1 MEENALRE
9 TDSPSG
15 GTLKKIL
22 IFALPYIILNILQN
36 LFQTTDI
43 AVLGIMVDE
52 SAVAAVGATS
62 SLNNLLINF
71 FIGLSVGIQSILAR
85 HIAAKKMNDARRTVG
100 AAIFFALFTGIVILF
115 AAYPFI
121 EDILRIMR
129 CDPEVVPLAT
139 KYLRIYF
146 LSMPIMMLYNF
157 SAAILNDNGRLI
169 YCLVIGC
176 LVNVGLDV
184 FLVWLGYGVQG
195 VAVASLLS
203 QFVSAILI
211 IIELIKNQGYQGFRL
226 RYFKPNFKY
235 LKEIL
240 SIGIPV
246 ALRSL
251 IFSLSNVIIQVN
263 VNKFGAV
270 GMSAS
275 TSAAQFDAII
285 YDVGNAIAMATMIVL
300 GEGMAQKDMRRV
312 RQAIVVGALT
322 AFILPMIL
330 GVTFTIFAPQLC
342 GFIVD
347 DPEVLELAT
356 TRLSLMALTYFMC
369 AVMEVLSYS
378 VQAMGKSAQSLV
390 ISIVGECVFRIVFLE
405 IALYFSP
412 SFQTVFLAYPVSW
425 LLTMLAYLFTVPE
438 VYRWIKGKI
447 ETDKDADEI
456 IEEIQ
461 EEIDERI
468 MEH

>member
-9 TDSPSG
+9 TDSSSG

-129 CDPEVVPLAT
+129 CAPEVVPLAT

-447 ETDKDADEI
+447 EKDKDADEI